1 MKNWNLIF
9 RRTHLYLGLLLLP
22 WMALY
27 GVSTAIFNHREYFT
41 HLRPANQ
48 TWETVWE
55 KPLALELPAGGQD
68 ALRDTARKILAG
80 QGIVA
85 AFGVQR
91 QGQRL
96 VINVPNF
103 RAPLRVTYDA
113 AQQQLRAER
122 RLTSW
127 AENLIRMHER
137 TGYGRGTFL
146 NNVWAVIVDLFC
158 VMTLGWIATGLYLW
172 WKISGVRRPGWLALG
187 AGCATLALLVL
198 TL

>member
-1 MKNWNLIF
+1 MKNWNLLF
-9 RRTHLYLGLLLLP
+9 RRVHLYLGLLLLP

-27 GVSTAIFNHREYFT
+27 GLSTAIFNHREHFS

-48 TWETVWE
+48 TWEKSWE
-55 KPLALELPAGGQD
+55 KNLALDLPAGGPE
-68 ALRDTARKILAG
+68 ALRDTAKKILAD
-80 QGIVA
+80 QGISA

-103 RAPLRVTYDA
+103 RTPTRVTYDP
-113 AQQQLRAER
+113 AQRKLRAEQR
-122 RLTSW
+122 STTW
-127 AENLIRMHER
+127 AEKLIRMHER

-146 NNVWAVIVDLFC
+146 NDVWAAIVDLFC

-172 WKISGVRRPGWLALG
+172 WKIADVRRPGWLALG
-187 AGCATLALLVL
+187 GGCATLALLVL